1 MSGKKHATEDLILCD
16 TTFYKE
22 LSKSK
27 KEVVKAIYIRGKTIF
42 RVREQ
47 KTQKFRKMVPLASR
61 MGFK

>member
-22 LSKSK
+22 LSKS